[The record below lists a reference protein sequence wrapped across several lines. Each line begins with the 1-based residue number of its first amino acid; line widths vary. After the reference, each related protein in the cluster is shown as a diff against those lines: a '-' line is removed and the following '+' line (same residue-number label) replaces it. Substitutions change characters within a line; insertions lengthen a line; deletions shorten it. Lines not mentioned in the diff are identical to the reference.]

1 MATQN
6 IKIKYDTT
14 TTANTNLTEHNK
26 KLQEDLNNALANQE
40 NLEREVNTQ
49 KEIMKQME
57 VNRKEYIQ
65 KLKKELETV
74 EERFQVKV
82 EQMEMVGQDYLSSAA
97 QNVVEY
103 NIMKGRYEETRML
116 LEESEKQV
124 LQHKAEILNAQ

>member
-1 MATQN
+1 
-6 IKIKYDTT
+6 
-14 TTANTNLTEHNK
+14 LTEHNK

-82 EQMEMVGQDYLSSAA
+82 EQMEMVG
-97 QNVVEY
+97 
-103 NIMKGRYEETRML
+103 
-116 LEESEKQV
+116 
-124 LQHKAEILNAQ
+124 

>member
-1 MATQN
+1 MVTSN
-6 IKIKYDTT
+6 IKIKFET
-14 TTANTNLTEHNK
+14 TTATNVNLTEHNK

-82 EQMEMVGQDYLSSAA
+82 EQMEMVG
-97 QNVVEY
+97 
-103 NIMKGRYEETRML
+103 
-116 LEESEKQV
+116 
-124 LQHKAEILNAQ
+124 